1 MGLVRCGRISLDGT
15 KLKANSSRHR
25 VIYRKS
31 LENRKAKYEEAIEE
45 ILKEAKAVDEEKD
58 RCYGEHDGYT
68 LDQNYSSGKIK
79 KCLQKTQQKRKS
91 IGRKVEKKLEKLEV
105 TNEKL
110 KRMGGTHFVIPIKI
124 PLSCR

>member
-1 MGLVRCGRISLDGT
+1 MHGT
-15 KLKANSSRHR
+15 KLEANSSHYR
-25 VIYRKS
+25 VTYRKS
-31 LENRKAKYEEAIEE
+31 LEKRKVKYEEAIEA
-45 ILKEAKAVDEEKD
+45 ILKEAEAVDEEED

-68 LDQNYSSGKIK
+68 LDRDHSSDEIK
-79 KCLQKTQQKRKS
+79 KGLQKTQEKRKS
-91 IGRKVEKKLEKLEV
+91 MGRKVEKKLEKLEV

>member
-31 LENRKAKYEEAIEE
+31 LENRKAKYEEAIEA
-45 ILKEAKAVDEEKD
+45 ILKEAEAVDEEED

-68 LDQNYSSGKIK
+68 LDRDYRSDEIK
-79 KCLQKTQQKRKS
+79 KGLQKTQQKRKS

-105 TNEKL
+105 INEKL
-110 KRMGGTHFVIPIKI
+110 QRMGGTHLVIPIKI
-124 PLSCR
+124 QL